1 MKQKKTALELI
12 ETILHMTI
20 SSNLVYCTTISDT
33 IGVDDSHTDLG
44 DRMIN
49 IVLNTVSEAT
59 LVLICIWDILQLEKM
74 REKIAKN

>member
-1 MKQKKTALELI
+1 MKQKKTAFKLI

-20 SSNLVYCTTISDT
+20 SSNLVYCTTISDA
-33 IGVDDSHTDLG
+33 IDVNAPSDLG

-49 IVLNTVSEAT
+49 LVLNTVSEDT

>member
-1 MKQKKTALELI
+1 MKQKKTALKLI
-12 ETILHMTI
+12 ETILQMTI
-20 SSNLVYCTTISDT
+20 SSNLVYCTTISDA
-33 IGVDDSHTDLG
+33 IDVNAPSVLG

-49 IVLNTVSEAT
+49 LVLNTVSEDT

>member
-1 MKQKKTALELI
+1 MKQKKTALKLI

-20 SSNLVYCTTISDT
+20 SSNLVYCTTISDA
-33 IGVDDSHTDLG
+33 IDVNDPSELG

-49 IVLNTVSEAT
+49 LVLNTVSDDT
-59 LVLICIWDILQLEKM
+59 LVLITIWDILQLEKM